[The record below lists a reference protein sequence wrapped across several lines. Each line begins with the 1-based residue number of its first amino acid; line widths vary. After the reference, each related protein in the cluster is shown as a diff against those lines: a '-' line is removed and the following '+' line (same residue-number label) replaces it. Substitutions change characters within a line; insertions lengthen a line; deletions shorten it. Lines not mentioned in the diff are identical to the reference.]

1 MESRDLT
8 KEEMKTVQEYC
19 LRVDEYL
26 EAFKRCRDLK
36 ALTKNDDWMIFRSI
50 ADLPTRTVKATIS
63 KTLASRDEIFEMFSL
78 VWKRG
83 VNDRKSSTTDTTKIS
98 GLLTGIAQ
106 TAGLSS
112 EMSLAF
118 GKKGLLRMV
127 LEDLTTGKL
136 DDDLKVTGVGIVYH
150 CSWRVPKNCTIC
162 REYLETFHKLSHSG
176 QPAIQANAFLT
187 LSYIAD
193 AKLEAHRLA
202 LNEPCVKYLMAHMK
216 TSTSKKKSPGHTHY
230 SALEIGKGLHQLAAN
245 EKNKVLLAELGGIDL
260 LLRILV
266 EVSSSDEERLWAAR
280 GIWQLAIKEENKAKI
295 RHVKNIF
302 ATLKRV
308 KKTTSNLGLQEACS
322 RTLTLINDV
331 VECEDDAAKNSSSPS
346 SRDGARGKSPKI
358 DIGSSRKPSE
368 DGHIMISY
376 QWDSQKK
383 VIQVKKYLEKQG
395 YNVWMDVDKMQG
407 NILNSMALAV
417 QNASVVLICA
427 TQKYSESQNCRTE
440 AQYAYKQ
447 KKDIIPLMLEWGF
460 EPRDWLGALIG
471 MEKYFPLYSD
481 ELMKKTPPEIIKE
494 LGDRGKW
501 EKNKVSSFGDVTKG
515 NAKDV
520 RKAEVDPRSLPGK
533 GKTDKGQTDKTKTQT
548 DKTTMAKTDK
558 AKTGKGQIDNVKTD
572 KGHTDKTKTDKGHT
586 DMKKKDKEQTDK
598 VMKDKGQTDKKKA
611 DKAKTEKEQ
620 TDKAKTEKGQTDKTK
635 ADKRQTDREKAE
647 KEQIVKTKADR
658 QTDKAKTDKV
668 QTDKGQADKIKLDKG
683 KADKEQ
689 TDKALTD
696 KTKTGEGQSDKES
709 NDVSSMHKMLTVVK
723 AAKVRLLDR
732 P

>member
-1 MESRDLT
+1 MDSRDLT
-8 KEEMKTVQEYC
+8 KEETKSVQEYC

-36 ALTKNDDWMIFRSI
+36 ALTKNDEWMIFRSI

-63 KTLASRDEIFEMFSL
+63 KTLAPRDEIFEVFSL
-78 VWKRG
+78 AWMRG
-83 VNDRKSSTTDTTKIS
+83 VHDRKSSTTDTTKIS
-98 GLLTGIAQ
+98 GLLTGFAQ
-106 TAGLSS
+106 TAGLSD

-127 LEDLTTGKL
+127 LEDLKTGKL

-162 REYLETFHKLSHSG
+162 REYLDTFHKLSQSG
-176 QPAIQANAFLT
+176 QPAIQANAFLI

-202 LNEPCVKYLMAHMK
+202 LNEPSVKYLMAQMK
-216 TSTSKKKSPGHTHY
+216 TSLSKSKKKSPGYTHY
-230 SALEIGKGLHQLAAN
+230 SALEISKGLHQLAAD

-260 LLRILV
+260 LRRILV

-302 ATLKRV
+302 TTLKRIM
-308 KKTTSNLGLQEACS
+308 KTTSNLGLQEACS

-331 VECEDDAAKNSSSPS
+331 VECEDDASNNSSSPS
-346 SRDGARGKSPKI
+346 SHDGASGKSPKI

-447 KKDIIPLMLEWGF
+447 KKDIIPLMLEEGF

-533 GKTDKGQTDKTKTQT
+533 GMTDKGQTDKTKTQT
-548 DKTTMAKTDK
+548 DKTTTAKTDK
-558 AKTGKGQIDNVKTD
+558 AKTSKGQK
-572 KGHTDKTKTDKGHT
+572 DKTKTDKGHT
-586 DMKKKDKEQTDK
+586 D
-598 VMKDKGQTDKKKA
+598 
-611 DKAKTEKEQ
+611 KTM
-620 TDKAKTEKGQTDKTK
+620 TEKGHTVKIK
-635 ADKRQTDREKAE
+635 VDKRQTDKEKAE
-647 KEQIVKTKADR
+647 KEQIDKTKADR
-658 QTDKAKTDKV
+658 QTDKTSK
-668 QTDKGQADKIKLDKG
+668 TDKGQADKPMLDKG

-689 TDKALTD
+689 TDKALSD
-696 KTKTGEGQSDKES
+696 KTKTGEEQSDKES